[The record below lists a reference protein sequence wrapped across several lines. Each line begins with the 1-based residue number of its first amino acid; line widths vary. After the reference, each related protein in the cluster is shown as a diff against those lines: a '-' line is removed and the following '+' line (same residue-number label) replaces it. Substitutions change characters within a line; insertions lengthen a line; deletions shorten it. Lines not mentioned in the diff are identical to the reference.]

1 MLQEDWKKRVFGI
14 SGISLIVYLGELQLL
29 LPSRVGTHNTN
40 ICKDFIIVV
49 QNFIQ
54 EVNICCLIF
63 LP

>member
-14 SGISLIVYLGELQLL
+14 SGISLIVCLGELQLL
-29 LPSRVGTHNTN
+29 LPSRAGTHNTN